1 MIGGATSV
9 ITERMK
15 LRVVLALVLGLAACG
30 GKKSSS
36 STTPNPSPD
45 MGGATYGG
53 ATYGGN
59 TYGGATY
66 GGAR

>member
-1 MIGGATSV
+1 
-9 ITERMK
+9 MK
-15 LRVVLALVLGLAACG
+15 LAVVVVLALGTFACG
-30 GKKSSS
+30 GKKSSP
-36 STTPNPSPD
+36 STSPTPTMKGTD
-45 MGGATYGG
+45 AVYGGTTYGG